1 MVTMAFGFLNA
12 IVALGAAIIML
23 MLFIKAG
30 ERAQRRRQE
39 NFLKVLESGVYD
51 YRLLG
56 KSKGG
61 NALLGWGIVF
71 VAIGLGILIGL
82 SSMSDPTVLSE
93 GGMTGSMIPL
103 LVGAGMIVFYFVGRK
118 LGEGKNGQPVVLER
132 EDGKL
137 PPRIVDQ
144 TASREDD

>member
-1 MVTMAFGFLNA
+1 MVGLAFGFLNA
-12 IVALGAAIIML
+12 LLALSAAIVML

-30 ERAQRRRQE
+30 ERAQKRKQE
-39 NFLKVLESGVYD
+39 NFLKALENGVYD

-71 VAIGLGILIGL
+71 VALGLGILIGL
-82 SSMSDPTVLSE
+82 GSMSDPTVLSE

-103 LVGAGMIVFYFVGRK
+103 LIGVGMIVFYFVGRK
-118 LGEGKNGQPVVLER
+118 LGNGRTDQPVVLEG
-132 EDGKL
+132 EGGKM
-137 PPRIVDQ
+137 PAKIVGQ
-144 TASREDD
+144 VPSRDDD